1 MEIGPNK
8 NEPSATLN
16 DQHEISPGS
25 NEAEFGQ
32 REEKKPPNRLSLLYA
47 RMKQSGYLEVAALT
61 ISVLATTTIVGLLI
75 KYDNKPV
82 PTWTRKFSLNGVI
95 SLLSA
100 VATLGIAECVQH
112 SLGQLKWVRFAEG
125 ACKLNDIQ
133 EYDSAS
139 RGPRGALKMLVRHP
153 SL

>member
-16 DQHEISPGS
+16 DQHEISPDS

-61 ISVLATTTIVGLLI
+61 ISVRA
-75 KYDNKPV
+75 
-82 PTWTRKFSLNGVI
+82 
-95 SLLSA
+95 SA
-100 VATLGIAECVQH
+100 IARRTPKRTCDYPHLPHQKE
-112 SLGQLKWVRFAEG
+112 RET
-125 ACKLNDIQ
+125 
-133 EYDSAS
+133 
-139 RGPRGALKMLVRHP
+139 ALFL
-153 SL
+153 